1 MEFNKVVATLQQALS
16 GQDIFLLDMLKALSL
31 KSQRSQVCRD
41 PFLRASALTQI
52 PARLSTWRS
61 VSVKDGEDKFQ
72 ACAWYLEVLRTGV
85 MYPLGNHCIY
95 AQWDMVAAQDNTS
108 MTNDGLHE
116 IWHLER

>member
-1 MEFNKVVATLQQALS
+1 MKSNKVVATLQQALS
-16 GQDIFLLDMLKALSL
+16 GQGIFLPDMPKALSP

-41 PFLRASALTQI
+41 PFLRASALIQI
-52 PARLSTWRS
+52 PPGLSTWRS

-72 ACAWYLEVLRTGV
+72 ACAWYLEVLWIGV
-85 MYPLGNHCIY
+85 MYPLGNHCVY

-116 IWHLER
+116 I